1 MRILSYP
8 EQAKEVLRAFD
19 PPVAK
24 EQELA
29 SRVKMIVEAVRQ
41 NGDGAL
47 VEFAAQFDGASLSA
61 KSLRVPESELK
72 RAWESLPKPLKSAL
86 RLAKSRI
93 EKFHKAQMQ
102 KGYVQKEKGVR
113 LEHRVTPLRRV
124 GVYVP
129 GGKAAYPSTVLMNVI
144 PAKVAGVK
152 EIAMVTPARGKAG
165 VAASLLGA
173 AWLAGVRE
181 VYPIGGA
188 QAVAALAFGT
198 ESIPRVD
205 KVVGPGNVYVATAK
219 RLLFGTIDI
228 DMIAG
233 PSEIL
238 VIADDSADPQFVA
251 ADLLAQAEHDESAVA
266 IAIVIGKKFPVGGL
280 VNEIHAQTEKASRR
294 KIIEESLTNNGLLI
308 RVADRKTAVELA
320 NRKAPEHL
328 EVLVRNPR
336 GLARE
341 LKNVGSVFV
350 GPWTPVPLG
359 DYVAGPN
366 HTLPTDGT
374 ARFASPLSV
383 RAFLKESQVLEIS
396 KDGLEKLAGPT
407 CVLAEAEGLPA
418 HADAVRIRLGAKKRN
433 GA

>member
-29 SRVKMIVEAVRQ
+29 SRVRMIIEAVRQ
-41 NGDGAL
+41 NGDNAL
-47 VEFAAQFDGASLSA
+47 VEFAAQFDGANLSA
-61 KSLRVPESELK
+61 KSLRVPEGELK
-72 RAWESLPKPLKSAL
+72 KAWESLPTPLKDAL
-86 RLAKSRI
+86 RFAKSRI
-93 EKFHKAQMQ
+93 EKFHKAQKT
-102 KGYVQKEKGVR
+102 KGYVLREKGVR
-113 LEHRVTPLRRV
+113 LEHRVLPLQRV

-152 EIAMVTPARGKAG
+152 EIAMVTPARGKNG
-165 VAASLLGA
+165 IAASLLGA
-173 AWLAGVRE
+173 AWLVGVRE
-181 VYPIGGA
+181 VYPVGGA

-205 KVVGPGNVYVATAK
+205 KVVGPGNVYVAMAK

-238 VIADDSADPQFVA
+238 IIADDSADPQFVA
-251 ADLLAQAEHDESAVA
+251 ADLLSQAEHDESAAA
-266 IAIVIGKKFPVGGL
+266 ILIVIGKNFPVAGM
-280 VNEIHAQTEKASRR
+280 VSEISKQAEKCTRR
-294 KIIEESLTNNGLLI
+294 KIIEESLTNNGLLV

-336 GLARE
+336 GLARQ
-341 LKNVGSVFV
+341 LKNVGSLFI
-350 GPWTPVPLG
+350 GPWAPVPLG

-374 ARFASPLSV
+374 ARFTSPLSV
-383 RAFLKESQVLEIS
+383 SAFLKESQVIEIS
-396 KDGLEKLAGPT
+396 KEGLKKLAGPA

-418 HADAVRIRLGAKKRN
+418 HAEAVRIRLREKKRD